1 MRPRYLPPDTARG
14 RGPQGVV
21 SASGAAER
29 PPRAPVIES
38 APCGCASRR
47 RPAHACAHEVQRTPG
62 PLPGLTRAF
71 FDPRGRCRDDR
82 GDARTAVSCPPPPP
96 HPLPFTR
103 LREWRRGVTSGGAA
117 ALRGCQAAPM
127 CAEYDACG
135 IKSQCQVVG
144 SERAVQWR
152 RCRVAVAR
160 SCCGLDGSG
169 RVSVMAE
176 ACAAGTCRVGRV
188 GLLEVAPAPAV
199 RAMRLVLWM

>member
-1 MRPRYLPPDTARG
+1 MHART
-14 RGPQGVV
+14 RCN
-21 SASGAAER
+21 AR
-29 PPRAPVIES
+29 
-38 APCGCASRR
+38 
-47 RPAHACAHEVQRTPG
+47 PG
-62 PLPGLTRAF
+62 PFRGSLGLSLTPEAGVGMTGVTRVRPCPA
-71 FDPRGRCRDDR
+71 
-82 GDARTAVSCPPPPP
+82 PPPPP